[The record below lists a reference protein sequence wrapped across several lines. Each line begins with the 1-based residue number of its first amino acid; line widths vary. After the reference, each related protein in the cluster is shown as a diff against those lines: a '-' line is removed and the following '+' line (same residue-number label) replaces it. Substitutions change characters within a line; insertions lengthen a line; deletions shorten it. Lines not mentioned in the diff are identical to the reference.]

1 MTSALDPNLVRDP
14 VPTLLWAYAQGAF
27 PMANS
32 RSPASDLAWFSP
44 DPRAILPLR
53 EADGLHIPRRLLDR
67 ARARPFL
74 LTADL
79 AFEEVMR
86 QCARPRPGEH
96 ETWIDERLI
105 RAYAALHRAGHAHS
119 IEAWKEEGTEG
130 HRDEGTKGHTKE
142 GTAITAIEAHADRIS
157 RTIDGRAH
165 VLVGGVYG
173 VHLGAAFMAE
183 SMFHRADLGGTDA
196 SKLCLLALVR
206 HLDARGFDLCDTQFL
221 NPHIARFG
229 VREIRRDDYLK
240 RLERAIART
249 VPWLPFDPTPN
260 RAPHG

>member
-1 MTSALDPNLVRDP
+1 MANLDPNLLKNP

-27 PMANS
+27 PMADS
-32 RSPASDLAWFSP
+32 QDPGADVRWFSP

-53 EADGLHIPRRLLDR
+53 ERDGLHVPGRLR
-67 ARARPFL
+67 ERERARPFL
-74 LTADL
+74 LTSDR

-86 QCARPRPGEH
+86 QCARPRRDEP

-119 IEAWKEEGTEG
+119 IEAWTEEGTKRPGHEG
-130 HRDEGTKGHTKE
+130 AQPERA
-142 GTAITAIEAHADRIS
+142 AIDRVT
-157 RTIDGRAH
+157 REIDGRPH

-173 VHLGAAFMAE
+173 VHIGSAFMAE
-183 SMFHRADLGGTDA
+183 SKFHRADLGGTDA

-206 HLDARGFDLCDTQFL
+206 HLDARGFTLCDTQFI

-229 VREIRRDDYLK
+229 VREISRDEYLV
-240 RLERAIART
+240 LLGDAIERET
-249 VPWLPFDPTPN
+249 PWLPFE
-260 RAPHG
+260 A